1 MKRRRHNKLGR
12 TRLILTTGMIIAA
25 GLVCRLAPL
34 GLDPFARKWSG
45 SVLWGALF
53 WCLAAFVV
61 GGDRRLSRL
70 TLAMFGCFASE
81 TLKLVHIAPLD
92 TLRRTAA
99 GGFLLG
105 HVFSWYD
112 MAAYLAGIILMEL
125 ASAISVVRRR
135 SRP

>member
-1 MKRRRHNKLGR
+1 MKRRRYNKLGR
-12 TRLILTTGMIIAA
+12 TRLILTSGMIIAA

-34 GLDPFARKWSG
+34 GLDPFERKWSG

-70 TLAMFGCFASE
+70 TLAIFGCFASE
-81 TLKLVHIAPLD
+81 ALKLVHAASLD
-92 TLRRTAA
+92 ALRKTAA

-112 MAAYLAGIILMEL
+112 MAAYLAGVILMEF
-125 ASAISVVRRR
+125 ASATSRMKRR